1 MRIRFLGEEGA
12 IAADSNELIS
22 PPLLPRSRAY
32 CRHNTNPPISWAVG
46 AGIQGF
52 LKTREEIDRIAT
64 ALSKVATSS

>member
-1 MRIRFLGEEGA
+1 
-12 IAADSNELIS
+12 
-22 PPLLPRSRAY
+22 
-32 CRHNTNPPISWAVG
+32 VG